1 MEETQHVVRVIVVAE
16 HALVRS
22 LTRRLLEGQ
31 PDCQVVG
38 EAPDGPSA
46 IPIAAQT
53 APHVVLVDTN
63 LDGEDDIAFLPWLKD
78 AAPEARVLLVASAKN
93 VDLLRRAVQMGARGI
108 VYSDAGVDSLLEAIE
123 KVHAGEVWL
132 DRKFTA
138 ELIELGPWREP
149 AAPQRDRRCAD
160 GVEALT
166 PREREVVSLVCA
178 GHQNKVVAG
187 QLGISDVTVRHHL
200 TSVFAKLGVRDRVSL
215 VVHAHRQGLGAA
227 FR

>member
-1 MEETQHVVRVIVVAE
+1 MEETEHVVRVMVVAE

-31 PDCQVVG
+31 SNCQVIG
-38 EAPDGPSA
+38 EATDGPSA
-46 IPIAAQT
+46 IPIAART
-53 APHVVLVDTN
+53 RPHVVLVDAQFA
-63 LDGEDDIAFLPWLKD
+63 GEDEVAFLPGLRD
-78 AAPEARVLLVASAKN
+78 AAPDARTLLVASAKN

-123 KVHAGEVWL
+123 QVHAGEVWL

-149 AAPQRDRRCAD
+149 FAPQRNGRCA
-160 GVEALT
+160 GRVEALT

-178 GHQNKVVAG
+178 GHQNKVVAD

-215 VVHAHRQGLGAA
+215 VVQAHRQGLGVA